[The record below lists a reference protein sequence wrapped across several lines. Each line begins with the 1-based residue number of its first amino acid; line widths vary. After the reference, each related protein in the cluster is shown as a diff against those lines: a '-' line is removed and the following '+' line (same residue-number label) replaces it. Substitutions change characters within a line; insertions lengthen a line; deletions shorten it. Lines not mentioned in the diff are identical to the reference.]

1 MSEEKKSKKKIDEA
15 MVDKIVE
22 ETKQQKNLKEQIY
35 DRINNP
41 APCARCVYRGLRGC
55 ARGDPHFLPHKINC
69 ALCRTKNENNSQKL
83 FKNA

>member
-35 DRINNP
+35 DRINIP
-41 APCARCVYRGLRGC
+41 LPCSMCLLWFAWLRSRRSLFS
-55 ARGDPHFLPHKINC
+55 AAQN
-69 ALCRTKNENNSQKL
+69 KL
-83 FKNA
+83 RFMSN

>member
-35 DRINNP
+35 DRINIP
-41 APCARCVYRGLRGC
+41 
-55 ARGDPHFLPHKINC
+55 LPVGYDRYIKIY
-69 ALCRTKNENNSQKL
+69 
-83 FKNA
+83 

>member
-35 DRINNP
+35 DRINIP
-41 APCARCVYRGLRGC
+41 LPVLDVFIVVCVV
-55 ARGDPHFLPHKINC
+55 AHFLPHKINC
-69 ALCRTKNENNSQKL
+69 ALCRT
-83 FKNA
+83 

>member
-35 DRINNP
+35 DRINIP
-41 APCARCVYRGLRGC
+41 LDVFIVVCVV
-55 ARGDPHFLPHKINC
+55 
-69 ALCRTKNENNSQKL
+69 ALAAILIFCRTK
-83 FKNA
+83 

>member
-35 DRINNP
+35 DRINIP
-41 APCARCVYRGLRGC
+41 LPVLDAFIVFCVV
-55 ARGDPHFLPHKINC
+55 
-69 ALCRTKNENNSQKL
+69 ALAAILIFCRTK
-83 FKNA
+83 